1 MLNILDK
8 TVISVLHA
16 SDCKIPNL
24 TLRDSSGY
32 RRCER
37 EVVTVL
43 GTAVRAVASKKAH
56 NKENRRLP
64 VFYLISLNN
73 RFYANR
79 LHFSCFLFY
88 AC

>member
-32 RRCER
+32 RKCEQGN
-37 EVVTVL
+37 VGVLCTVEPL
-43 GTAVRAVASKKAH
+43 LVIRKAH
-56 NKENRRLP
+56 KRKQAKLP
-64 VFYLISLNN
+64 VFYIKYYYSLRKYEFLI
-73 RFYANR
+73 FV
-79 LHFSCFLFY
+79 LFVL
-88 AC
+88 